1 MNHFRCWGPAE
12 NQDYSKKMHSSA
24 AGWFA
29 CIIFT
34 RQNLYRRRIYQS
46 VNVNKAAKL
55 GANQIIEFQDDLPS
69 AFREPLTN
77 KVVLMT
83 SAKDIQAKRK
93 ANKYEYNTDL
103 LFACALLFLASN
115 QLELDQVF
123 SHELAPAPTSLFREL
138 GDERYPKN
146 KSVLM
151 NKLKAEV
158 SSRSVIWWWRNVA

>member
-1 MNHFRCWGPAE
+1 M
-12 NQDYSKKMHSSA
+12 
-24 AGWFA
+24 
-29 CIIFT
+29 
-34 RQNLYRRRIYQS
+34 
-46 VNVNKAAKL
+46 NKAAKL

-158 SSRSVIWWWRNVA
+158 SSRRVI